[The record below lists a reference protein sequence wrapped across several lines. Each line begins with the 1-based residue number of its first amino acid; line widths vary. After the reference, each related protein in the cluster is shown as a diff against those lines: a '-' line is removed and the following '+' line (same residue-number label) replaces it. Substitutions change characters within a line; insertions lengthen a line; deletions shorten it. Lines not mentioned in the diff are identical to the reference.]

1 MRCSVRSS
9 TGFSLIEILVVV
21 FIIGVLVALT
31 LPAVQYSRAASRN
44 VSCSANLRQLGIACG
59 NYLSAN
65 GTFPAGMTAYSH
77 LSMFVALLPYLDSVN
92 LHNSINMS
100 MQLNNNADADLARI
114 SNETAFQ
121 STIGIL
127 ICPEQRDSERNAGST
142 TYAGNGGFDLQSGR
156 FNGVFSGENPRKIV
170 SPASIL
176 DGMSQTALFTEWIVN
191 PIGSQDRLATV
202 FNTKDFLAADEY
214 DSFVEACRSI
224 TFETSNF
231 NNVKMAHW
239 ARGNNGETIY
249 THDLSLNENTCLNN
263 HSINYGA
270 FTAGSRHASTANM
283 LACDGSVHSIKKSTS
298 LPVWRSLGSRD
309 GGDIVDGF

>member
-1 MRCSVRSS
+1 MTKRSNA
-9 TGFSLIEILVVV
+9 TRGISLIEILIVV

-44 VSCSANLRQLGIACG
+44 ISCSANLRQIGIACG
-59 NYLSAN
+59 NYLSSN
-65 GTFPAGMTAYSH
+65 GTFPAGTTAHSNM
-77 LSMFVALLPYLDSVN
+77 SMFVALLPYLDLVN

-100 MQLNNNADADLARI
+100 MQLYRNADLARI

-121 STIGIL
+121 ATIGIL
-127 ICPEQRDSERNAGST
+127 ICPDQRDTERNAGST
-142 TYAGNGGFDLQSGR
+142 TYAGNGGYDAQSER
-156 FNGVFSGENPRKIV
+156 FNGVFSDDNPRKIV

-202 FNTKDFLAADEY
+202 FNTKDLRAADEY
-214 DSFVEACRSI
+214 DSFVAACRSI

-239 ARGNNGETIY
+239 ADGENGETIY
-249 THDLSLNENTCLNN
+249 THDLSLNENTCLNY

-270 FTAGSRHASTANM
+270 FTAGSRHAGTANM
-283 LACDGSVHSIKKSTS
+283 LACDGSVRSIKKSTS
-298 LPVWRSLGSRD
+298 PALWRSLGSRD